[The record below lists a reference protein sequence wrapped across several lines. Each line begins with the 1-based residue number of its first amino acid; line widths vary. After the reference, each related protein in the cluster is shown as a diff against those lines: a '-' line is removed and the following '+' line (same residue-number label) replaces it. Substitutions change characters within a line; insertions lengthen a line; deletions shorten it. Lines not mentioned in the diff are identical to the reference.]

1 MIKIT
6 EVMMVWFGWY
16 FIDLRFFGVGGPH
29 WKTYIYVRCRERVNV
44 PLWHFSITKKLSKS
58 IERVQKAAVF
68 VILGK
73 LATLDYFCNLALLE
87 LEPLSDR
94 RDKLCRKFARKTIKH
109 PFHSKMFSMVE
120 GRTTRTKRR
129 VIVPEA
135 KTARYDKSTIP
146 NLARIINSL

>member
-1 MIKIT
+1 MWILRRLSELGVSI
-6 EVMMVWFGWY
+6 EDLVM
-16 FIDLRFFGVGGPH
+16 
-29 WKTYIYVRCRERVNV
+29 TYTSRVRGHLELNV

-58 IERVQKAAVF
+58 IERVQKSAAF

-73 LATLDYFCNLALLE
+73 LASLDYFCNLALLE

-94 RDKLCRKFARKTIKH
+94 REKLCRKFASKTIKH
-109 PFHSKMFSMVE
+109 PFHSQMFSMVE
-120 GRTTRTKRR
+120 GSTTRTKRS
-129 VIVPEA
+129 VIVPKA

>member
-1 MIKIT
+1 MWIVRRLSELGIST
-6 EVMMVWFGWY
+6 E
-16 FIDLRFFGVGGPH
+16 D
-29 WKTYIYVRCRERVNV
+29 
-44 PLWHFSITKKLSKS
+44 WHFSITKKLSKC
-58 IERVQKAAVF
+58 IKRVQKAAATVF

-94 RDKLCRKFARKTIKH
+94 RDKLCTKFARKTIKH
-109 PFHSKMFSMVE
+109 PFHSKMFTMVE

>member
-1 MIKIT
+1 MWIVRRLSELGIST
-6 EVMMVWFGWY
+6 E
-16 FIDLRFFGVGGPH
+16 D
-29 WKTYIYVRCRERVNV
+29 
-44 PLWHFSITKKLSKS
+44 WHFSITKKLSKC
-58 IERVQKAAVF
+58 IKRVQKAAAVF

-94 RDKLCRKFARKTIKH
+94 REKLCRKFASKTIKH
-109 PFHSKMFSMVE
+109 PFHSQMFSMVE
-120 GRTTRTKRR
+120 GSTTRTKRS
-129 VIVPEA
+129 VIVPKA